1 MKLTGN
7 LKKQVEQAKSK
18 DEARDLIENA
28 GMLLDD
34 GELSAVAGGAF
45 SVAGNSTTRV
55 PPSYVDYC
63 SCDNPEVGESVFGNG
78 LYTVCCKNCGKY
90 ITYERMP

>member
-34 GELSAVAGGAF
+34 SELSAVAGGVF
-45 SVAGNSTTRV
+45 PVSGNSTTRFLY
-55 PPSYVDYC
+55 PDDYC
-63 SCDNPEVGESVFGNG
+63 SCDNPEAGESVDGNQ
-78 LYTVCCKNCGKY
+78 LHTVRCKNCGKY
-90 ITYERMP
+90 ITYETGI

>member
-34 GELSAVAGGAF
+34 GELSAVAGGAI
-45 SVAGNSTTRV
+45 
-55 PPSYVDYC
+55 SYNDNERFKFKQASDYC
-63 SCDNPEVGESVFGNG
+63 SCDNPEAGESVDGNQ
-78 LYTVCCKNCGKY
+78 LHTVRCKNCGKY
-90 ITYERMP
+90 ITYETGI